1 MRKRS
6 FFGLTKPC
14 FNYELATDV
23 SDVSAQPVTI
33 PTPDT
38 VTLYIKKELKQ
49 TSGSLKVGTPVKT
62 GQRLV
67 LGEDDDVS
75 TISSVTGSICA
86 IAPFL
91 ADYGQKWTAIT
102 IKTDREDDVDGT
114 FSEAAQTPSLET
126 LNRYLSTCPG
136 EPDIGPLMDERN
148 PVHTIIIY
156 GGNSDLLIDT
166 SLYILK
172 TNIETINAGIE
183 VLRKATGIEEIV
195 IAVPEESVQNYSG
208 HLDAKIQPFS
218 SQYPYAQPL
227 MILQNLTGRLP
238 DEKGTGSMGIHFIR
252 AEAVASIGRAF
263 SEGSLPVQK
272 TITVIGKDGAKHLAR
287 ARMGTPAGMLLQSF
301 GIEVNDQ
308 DKIVFGGPMTGNAI
322 YSETLPIGPDTDA
335 IMVQD
340 KRVIPYYSD
349 YPCIN
354 CGDCVSI
361 CPANVPVNL
370 LVRFL
375 EVGQY
380 TEGADL
386 YDLYSCIECGLC
398 SYVCASRIP
407 IFQYI
412 KLAKYELGRML
423 SAEEMNEQ

>member
-23 SDVSAQPVTI
+23 SAQPVAI

-49 TSGSLKVGTPVKT
+49 TSASLKVGTPVKT

-67 LGEDDDVS
+67 LNEGDDIY
-75 TISSVTGSICA
+75 TTASVTGSVCA

-91 ADYGQKWTAIT
+91 ADYGRKWTAIT
-102 IKTDREDDVDGT
+102 IQTNSPEEFDGAFAEAVD
-114 FSEAAQTPSLET
+114 TPSLET
-126 LNRYLSTCPG
+126 LNRFLCSCPG
-136 EPDIGPLMDERN
+136 EPDFASLMDERN
-148 PVHTIIIY
+148 PVRTIIIY
-156 GGNSDLLIDT
+156 GGNADLLIDT
-166 SLYILK
+166 SLFVLK
-172 TNIETINAGIE
+172 NNIEKINAGIE
-183 VLRKATGIEEIV
+183 VLRKATEIEDIV

-208 HLDAKIQPFS
+208 HLDARIQPFS
-218 SQYPYAQPL
+218 SQYPFAQPL
-227 MILQNLTGRLP
+227 MILQALTGRLP
-238 DEKGTGSMGIHFIR
+238 DEKGMASMGIHFIR
-252 AEAVASIGRAF
+252 AEAVASIGQAF
-263 SEGSLPVQK
+263 TSGRLPVQK
-272 TITVIGKDGAKHLAR
+272 TVTVIGKDGAKHLAR
-287 ARMGTPAGMLLQSF
+287 TRVGTPAGVLLKTF
-301 GIEVNDQ
+301 GIDINDQ
-308 DKIVFGGPMTGNAI
+308 DKIIFGGPMTGNAI
-322 YSETLPIGPDTDA
+322 YSETLPIGSDTDA

-340 KRVIPYYSD
+340 KRVIPLYSD

-354 CGDCVSI
+354 CGDCVRI

-375 EVGQY
+375 EAGQY
-380 TEGADL
+380 SEGADL

-398 SYVCASRIP
+398 SYVCVSRIP

-412 KLAKYELGRML
+412 KLAKYEIGRIL

>member
-23 SDVSAQPVTI
+23 SAKPVTI
-33 PTPDT
+33 PIPDT

-49 TSGSLKVGTPVKT
+49 TSGNLKVGTPVKT

-67 LGEDDDVS
+67 LNEGDDIC
-75 TISSVTGSICA
+75 TIASVTGSICA

-102 IKTDREDDVDGT
+102 IKTEHQDDVDNA
-114 FSEAAQTPSLET
+114 FSEAADMPSLET
-126 LNRYLSTCPG
+126 LNHFLSTCPG
-136 EPDIGPLMDERN
+136 EPDIVPLMDERN

-156 GGNSDLLIDT
+156 GGNADLLIDT
-166 SLYILK
+166 SLYVLK
-172 TNIETINAGIE
+172 NNIEAINAGIE
-183 VLRKATGIEEIV
+183 VLRKATEIENIV
-195 IAVPEESVQNYSG
+195 IAVPKESIQNYSG

-218 SQYPYAQPL
+218 SQYPFAQPL
-227 MILQNLTGRLP
+227 MILQDLTGRLP
-238 DEKGTGSMGIHFIR
+238 DESGMGSMGIHFIR
-252 AEAVASIGRAF
+252 AEAVASIGQAF
-263 SEGSLPVQK
+263 SNAILPVEK
-272 TITVIGKDGAKHLAR
+272 TVTVIGKDGTKHLAC
-287 ARMGTPAGMLLQSF
+287 ARVGTPAGVLLNTF
-301 GIEVNDQ
+301 GIDVNDQ
-308 DKIVFGGPMTGNAI
+308 DKIIFGGPMTGRAV

-340 KRVIPYYSD
+340 RSVIPLYSD

-375 EVGQY
+375 EAGQY
-380 TEGADL
+380 NEGADL

-398 SYVCASRIP
+398 SYVCVSRIP